1 MLAAI
6 RRFAKSWVATLLFG
20 LLIVSFVVFGVS
32 NKTLL
37 QPRGGDAVIT
47 AGDRQISPAAYKR
60 QFERFKGQV
69 EQQVHQP
76 ITAEMAVA
84 NGLDRQVLQG
94 LAANEAFA
102 ALVTKAGVRPSD
114 KLIAAQIQKI
124 PAFFDQVSGRF
135 DQKAFKQKLAENGLT
150 PPAFDAELRDEI
162 SQAHVGSGLV
172 AGLRAPRAYAA
183 MAAIYTL
190 ESRDIAYF
198 VIEPGKVT
206 QPTPPTDA
214 QLSQFMQENAQ
225 RLTRPEFRALT
236 VVRFSPAGVSAGGPV
251 DEAEVQKRFNFRKDT
266 LSTPESRTVIQAPAK
281 DAATAAQIAQRLTK
295 GEDPAAVAKSLGVET
310 ITYANKPQSAIPDRK
325 IGAAAFATP
334 SGQVV
339 TVKGDLGLAV
349 IKVLGVTPGKAVTL
363 EQLRPALEAEIR
375 KEAAAEKV
383 YAQTQAYADAV
394 KTGATLTQAAA
405 KAGVAAV
412 SIGPMTRQ
420 GRDEKGQPVP
430 GLSQKLVEA
439 AWALPAGGESEVE
452 DTGDGEFFA
461 VRVEKITPP
470 AMPALAEI
478 RPMLAQAWTQRELA
492 ARMQTRADELAARV
506 KKGETLDAVATSA
519 GATVARLPGIDKQNA
534 GKQQVLSQ
542 DMLAKTFTSKPGD
555 VFTAPFS
562 HFAFVVGK
570 LENVHA
576 GDPAAIAQAVD
587 RIRPQMSVGFFRE
600 LGETAKTASRQKIKV
615 TIDANKAR
623 EAIGLEPL
631 DIKDAGA
638 AKPAGKPG
646 LAK

>member
-266 LSTPESRTVIQAPAK
+266 LSTPESRTVIQAPTK

-383 YAQTQAYADAV
+383 YAQTQAYDDAV

-555 VFTAPFS
+555 VFTAPFR

-570 LENVHA
+570 RENVHA

>member
-172 AGLRAPRAYAA
+172 AGLRAPRASAA

-266 LSTPESRTVIQAPAK
+266 LSTPESRTVIQAPTK

-383 YAQTQAYADAV
+383 YAQTQAYDDAV